1 MIPDKKKSVAE
12 KTILKLNNFHIKTS
26 SLRAFVSTEIEYGYF
41 VQFEE
46 EDSEAFPFILGIK
59 RIYDKRKLFKFYR
72 NFVQNEIA
80 QFIKQ

>member
-1 MIPDKKKSVAE
+1 M
-12 KTILKLNNFHIKTS
+12 KLNNFHIKTS
-26 SLRAFVSTEIEYGYF
+26 SLRAFASTEIEYDYF

-46 EDSEAFPFILGIK
+46 EDFEASPFILEIK
-59 RIYDKRKLFKFYR
+59 RIYDERKLFKFYR